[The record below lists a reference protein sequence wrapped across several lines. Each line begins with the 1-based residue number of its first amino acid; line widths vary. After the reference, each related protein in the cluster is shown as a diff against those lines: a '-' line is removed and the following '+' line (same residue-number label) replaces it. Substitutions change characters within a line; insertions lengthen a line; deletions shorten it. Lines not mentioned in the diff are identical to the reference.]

1 MALGDRLMVILTANT
16 TQFTTSMRGASA
28 QAMRTAN
35 RIKTAHMII
44 AGAAAVAIGK
54 SVQIYAQFERKMV
67 TAGAVAGATAEEF
80 EAMSNTA
87 RAMGRTSEHGA
98 NKAADAMK
106 FMGMAGFNATEQMG
120 SLEHVLNLATAAELE
135 VGRAADITTNIM
147 RGYGLETGQ
156 LAATNDVLVKTLT
169 SSNTNLE
176 QLGHAF
182 KFAGPIA
189 KVAGMR
195 FEELAAVFG
204 KMGNAAMQSGQA
216 GRAMRMGLIK
226 LAKPTNES
234 KEALSDLGVQIH
246 DGSGGMR
253 NFIDILHDLNK
264 AGAQLKHL
272 QAIFGTRAASA
283 IITVL
288 GDADGALQEYVK
300 TLDKATGSTN
310 ALVKA
315 KLETVSGQWNLMK
328 AQWQEVAIVL
338 GKLVEPAVKYL
349 IKSFRDFGGQVA
361 WVMNLIRSDILNF
374 QGGWAI
380 AGAAVDRIW
389 NGIKSMFVS
398 GANIALEMIAALL
411 SGIGDFLLMMGKIP
425 GIGAPFD
432 MIGQSIKATAGE
444 VRVLADDYKHLHM
457 KLTVQ
462 GKELAEAQTRAYTS
476 WKQKR
481 KALDAEINALHKKY
495 TAEQLSLG
503 TQKQIDDANRAH
515 NTELQKLVTNTE
527 LFNAKVSE
535 SAAKLKEFLE
545 PAAAM
550 TFEELRA
557 AAPGAREALQG
568 ILKEMEALDSQ
579 TALGNLALEERK
591 KQLDTLGAKTEQYKA
606 IISADADAEQERLKA
621 YNAELE
627 RQSALWGRMTQQ
639 MSQYMIEN
647 VAMGHNAEER
657 MRRFNDMM
665 LRGLTRFVSK
675 WLAEKAKMVAFN
687 MLTGKK
693 EIVKSAATGAAASG
707 EAEAKKGTPWYA
719 IPVIMAAV
727 FAGIYAMT
735 KKMHTGGV
743 FEPTGPRLPG
753 LDPGEGLA
761 VLQSGEEVIPRGGGG
776 TGGVT
781 VNYNTV
787 FPQSQLEVD
796 EFVDEALV
804 PALKRRQ
811 LAGAF

>member
-1 MALGDRLMVILTANT
+1 
-16 TQFTTSMRGASA
+16 MRGASA
-28 QAMRTAN
+28 QAMKTAN
-35 RIKTAHMII
+35 RIKTAHMVI
-44 AGAAAVAIGK
+44 AGVAALAIGK
-54 SVQIYAQFERKMV
+54 SVSLYAQFERKMV
-67 TAGAVAGATAEEF
+67 TAGAVANATAEEF
-80 EAMSNTA
+80 ADMSNTA
-87 RAMGRTSEHGA
+87 RAMGKNSEHGA

-106 FMGMAGFNATEQMG
+106 FMGMAGFNAQEQMG
-120 SLEHVLNLATAAELE
+120 SLEHVLNLATAAEIE

-147 RGYGLETGQ
+147 RGYGLETSQ

-204 KMGNAAMQSGQA
+204 RMGNAAMQSGMA

-234 KEALSDLGVQIH
+234 KEALGALGVEIH

-272 QAIFGTRAASA
+272 QSIFGTRAASA

-328 AQWQEVAIVL
+328 AQWEEVAIVL
-338 GKLVEPAVKYL
+338 GKLVAPAVKYL

-361 WVMNLIRSDILNF
+361 WVMNAIRSDILNF

-380 AGAAVDRIW
+380 AGAAVDRVW
-389 NGIKSMFVS
+389 NGIKMMFTT
-398 GANIALEMIAALL
+398 GAMVALEMIASLL
-411 SGIGDFLLMMGKIP
+411 NGIADFLLMLGKIP
-425 GIGAPFD
+425 GIGDPFAA
-432 MIGQSIKATAGE
+432 IGESIKATAGE
-444 VRVLADDYKHLHM
+444 VTGLVDKLVTKHEELLGQD
-457 KLTVQ
+457 K
-462 GKELAEAQTRAYTS
+462 KLAEAQTAAYAG

-481 KALDAEINALHKKY
+481 KALDEEISALHKKY

-503 TQKQIDDANRAH
+503 TQKQINDASAAH
-515 NTELQKLVTNTE
+515 SAELQKLITNTD

-535 SAAKLKEFLE
+535 SVSKLKEFLD

-557 AAPGAREALQG
+557 AAPAARASLEG
-568 ILKEMEALDSQ
+568 ILAEMEKLDAQ
-579 TALGNLALEERK
+579 TALGNLALEERTK
-591 KQLDTLGAKTEQYKA
+591 RLETLGAQTEQYKA
-606 IISADADAEQERLKA
+606 IIAADADAEVVRVKA
-621 YNAELE
+621 FNDELE
-627 RQSALWGRMTQQ
+627 KQSQIWGNLTQQ
-639 MSQYMIEN
+639 MAQYTIEN

-657 MRRFNDMM
+657 WKRFNSMM
-665 LRGLTRFVSK
+665 IRGLTRYVTK
-675 WLAEKAKMVAFN
+675 WLGEKAKMFAFEK
-687 MLTGKK
+687 LTATKSIGA
-693 EIVKSAATGAAASG
+693 SAAEGAAAVGKS
-707 EAEAKKGTPWYA
+707 EAKKGTPWWV
-719 IPVIMAAV
+719 IPVIMGAV
-727 FAGIYAMT
+727 FAGIMAMT
-735 KKMHTGGV
+735 KKMHSGGV

-753 LDPGEGLA
+753 LGPGEGVA
-761 VLQSGEEVIPRGGGG
+761 ILQSGEEVIPRGGGG

-781 VNYNTV
+781 VNYNAV

-796 EFVDEALV
+796 QFVDEALV